1 MLARRWGGIF
11 TAVCMVMHG
20 RRVPVD
26 ACGLDPSS
34 GYPASSMTARIRA
47 RHPQTKSHGARKS
60 EPWLAQ
66 PGCHTLPG
74 ADRDIH

>member
-1 MLARRWGGIF
+1 MPARRWGGIF

-20 RRVPVD
+20 GRVPFD
-26 ACGLDPSS
+26 ECGLDPSFEYH
-34 GYPASSMTARIRA
+34 GASITAKMCA

-66 PGCHTLPG
+66 PGCHSMPG
-74 ADRDIH
+74 SNRDIH